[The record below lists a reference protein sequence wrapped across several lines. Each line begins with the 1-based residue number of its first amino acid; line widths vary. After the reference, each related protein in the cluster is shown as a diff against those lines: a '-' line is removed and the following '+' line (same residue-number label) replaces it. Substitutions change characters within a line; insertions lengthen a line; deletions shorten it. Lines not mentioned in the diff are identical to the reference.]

1 MAERIIQTADLSAIE
16 NRLDAAMRGIEVI
29 ATGLDDVDTKVV
41 KVNDELSRLAADFN
55 AYVRRQEFA
64 NNKLQAQSVLN
75 DVRAEIERKYGH
87 YNRVRRSTTGILQAD
102 DLGIVRKAAVTD
114 AAESVMIETPGYW
127 LAPCLV
133 ALAAWINDQ
142 PELAG
147 KAVKEAIRRNDEKT
161 SLFFALVCRRAGRG
175 DTSLKWV
182 QRYLESQDEENLNRN
197 TVIILDAYASG
208 LLGADSEGVI
218 STIMTG
224 WLDNLVEKPGFVE
237 QQRDQWSKALINK
250 KKKLIYIR
258 IIFFLII

>member
-29 ATGLDDVDTKVV
+29 ATGLDDVDTKVI

-133 ALAAWINDQ
+133 ALAAWINDL
-142 PELAG
+142 PEKL
-147 KAVKEAIRRNDEKT
+147 
-161 SLFFALVCRRAGRG
+161 S
-175 DTSLKWV
+175 
-182 QRYLESQDEENLNRN
+182 
-197 TVIILDAYASG
+197 
-208 LLGADSEGVI
+208 
-218 STIMTG
+218 
-224 WLDNLVEKPGFVE
+224 
-237 QQRDQWSKALINK
+237 
-250 KKKLIYIR
+250 KKLSGETTKRLLSSLPLSAGVPDAEIPA
-258 IIFFLII
+258 